1 MTMLTSLVV
10 LAVLSADGGTAV
22 PADAGIALGPCST
35 KQTICFSPLGACDKK
50 LVALIDT
57 ATKTLEVLIYS
68 VNLPEVADAI
78 ARAKARGVVVR
89 MIVDTSQ
96 LSQAKEIPQIQK
108 LADAGVPMKRDGHAG
123 IMHMKVVIVDDTTFE
138 LGSFNFTNG
147 GANLNNE
154 NMLIWS
160 CPRNAMLYKQE
171 FERLWATFKPVV
183 LDGGV

>member
-1 MTMLTSLVV
+1 MTMLTSLV
-10 LAVLSADGGTAV
+10 LFAVLSADGGT
-22 PADAGIALGPCST
+22 DAGIVLGPCST

-50 LVALIDT
+50 LIALIDT

-78 ARAKARGVVVR
+78 TRAKARGVVVR
-89 MIVDTSQ
+89 MIVDSSQ
-96 LSQAKEIPQIQK
+96 LAQAKEVPQIQK
-108 LADAGVPMKRDGHAG
+108 LADAGVPMKRDGHSG

-138 LGSFNFTNG
+138 TGSFHYTNG
-147 GANLNNE
+147 AANLNTE

-160 CPRNAMLYKQE
+160 CPRNALVYKQE
-171 FERLWATFKPVV
+171 FERLWATFKPVI